1 MRLYEYEGKNIFSR
15 YDIPVPKGSVASSV
29 EEVVKKISEIGLP
42 AVLKAQVLV
51 GGRGKAGGIKLVR
64 NIEEAK
70 HVSEHLFK
78 TGVKGVPVKKI
89 LVEEAVNI
97 IKEYYISLTIDRS
110 LRKYVYLVSSE
121 GGVDIEEIAASKPEA
136 IHKIYIDPLVG
147 LRDYHLRRIA
157 ESLNLDPENSK
168 RIQIIAK
175 GLYKIMTDYDADLV
189 EINPLALTDKGLVA
203 LDSKITIDDN
213 ALFRHKDLEESLS
226 ADPRE
231 FTEEEVIAKKHGFSY
246 VSLEGDIGIIGNG
259 AGLTMAT
266 LDLVAHFG
274 GKPANFL
281 DIGGGASAERVKAA
295 LSLLLRDK
303 RIKAVFINVYGGIT
317 RCDEVARG
325 IISALEETG
334 IRKPLVVRLVGTRE
348 EEGRKILEEAGINYF
363 INDDEAAKHVVEL
376 VKNL

>member
-1 MRLYEYEGKNIFSR
+1 
-15 YDIPVPKGSVASSV
+15 
-29 EEVVKKISEIGLP
+29 
-42 AVLKAQVLV
+42 
-51 GGRGKAGGIKLVR
+51 
-64 NIEEAK
+64 
-70 HVSEHLFK
+70 
-78 TGVKGVPVKKI
+78 
-89 LVEEAVNI
+89 
-97 IKEYYISLTIDRS
+97 
-110 LRKYVYLVSSE
+110 
-121 GGVDIEEIAASKPEA
+121 
-136 IHKIYIDPLVG
+136 
-147 LRDYHLRRIA
+147 
-157 ESLNLDPENSK
+157 
-168 RIQIIAK
+168 
-175 GLYKIMTDYDADLV
+175 MTDYDADLV